1 MAMPV
6 LGRRVRGGTR
16 AEEQREGLDRKNYE
30 GGIGVTHGNGWL
42 GMEMVDLF
50 FLKKIMYLFLERG
63 EEREKRGKQQW
74 LPFTHLHHGT
84 YPATQACAPDGS
96 QTCNLLVSRM
106 MPNPRSHTSE
116 GRHDTLD

>member
-63 EEREKRGKQQW
+63 EERETAMVAFHSSPSW
-74 LPFTHLHHGT
+74 DL
-84 YPATQACAPDGS
+84 
-96 QTCNLLVSRM
+96 SR
-106 MPNPRSHTSE
+106 NPSMCP
-116 GRHDTLD
+116 